1 MERTVPPLITLSQ
14 ICKSFGKVKV
24 LDDVD
29 LHLHANEVLG
39 VVGDNGAGKSTLI
52 KILSGVIQADSG
64 RFFIKETP
72 IDLKRYN
79 VGKARSFGIET
90 VHQDRALGEKQPI
103 WRNLFMGR
111 HRRNALGMIRKAEEK
126 AEALALLTS
135 FLGLSGAGI
144 SPDAP
149 VSVLSGGERQGLAI
163 GRAIHFDSDILV
175 LDEPC
180 TALAVNEVE
189 KVLSFIF
196 RAKKRG
202 KAVILISH
210 TLSHLHDVCDRFI
223 FLNRGKVADNIHK
236 SDIDLQALT
245 HRLMALSR
253 GEAS

>member
-1 MERTVPPLITLSQ
+1 M
-14 ICKSFGKVKV
+14 
-24 LDDVD
+24 LDGVD
-29 LHLHANEVLG
+29 LQLYANEVLG

-52 KILSGVIQADSG
+52 KILSGVIQADLRSVFHQRDPHRPQAVHRWKGKIFWYRGRCIRIGHWGRSSPSG
-64 RFFIKETP
+64 ETSSWAA
-72 IDLKRYN
+72 I
-79 VGKARSFGIET
+79 
-90 VHQDRALGEKQPI
+90 
-103 WRNLFMGR
+103 
-111 HRRNALGMIRKAEEK
+111 RRNALGMIRKDEEK

-189 KVLSFIF
+189 KVLSFISQ
-196 RAKKRG
+196 AKKRG
-202 KAVILISH
+202 KAVIFISH

-223 FLNRGKVADNIHK
+223 FLNRGQVAGNVHK